1 MKCPLPCVLLLALSS
16 APGAF
21 AGLLYD
27 NITTDTGDT
36 LLYSAG
42 GYTGIGDQIHLVAPG
57 NAVAAL
63 LQMYNAG
70 AAGTF
75 DVDLRF
81 YQVDAP
87 VGAQVG
93 GAFILTGMTSTGG
106 DIINMQFALGGLALP
121 QDVIF
126 VATVNRATGG
136 MDLGLNMFEPPTV
149 GSSDNTFLIVGD
161 ASGFSQAVSASENVY
176 FQLSDNAVPEPATF
190 RLLAAG
196 LAAAGLWR
204 RRRAR

>member
-27 NITTDTGDT
+27 NTTTDTGDT

-42 GYTGIGDQIHLVAPG
+42 GYTGIGDQIHLIAPG
-57 NAVAAL
+57 NAVSAL
-63 LQMYNAG
+63 LQLYNAG

-75 DVDLRF
+75 DAELRF
-81 YQVDAP
+81 YQVGAP

-93 GAFILTGMTSTGG
+93 GAFTVTGVTSTGG
-106 DIINMQFALGGLALP
+106 DIINLEFALGGLALP

-126 VATVNRATGG
+126 IASVNPSSSD
-136 MDLGLNMFEPPTV
+136 MDLGLNLFEPPTV
-149 GSSDNTFLIVGD
+149 GSSDNTFLIALDGT
-161 ASGFSQAVSASENVY
+161 GFFQAATADENVY
-176 FQLSDNAVPEPATF
+176 FQVAESEEPE
-190 RLLAAG
+190 
-196 LAAAGLWR
+196 
-204 RRRAR
+204 